1 MAEKKATSGKK
12 KKAVSNV
19 DWKKIAHLM
28 LTSRAMDDKEE
39 NELVPQK
46 KVLYQFSARG
56 HEMGQILL
64 GTQLTNKHDAA
75 SAYYRSRPLLL
86 SLGLSEEDAMAA
98 PMGKSGGYSDGRDIG
113 VVCNK
118 PEADGPKVL
127 PMAGDVGSQYTPAI
141 GWAQG
146 IEYRRKVLGE
156 KQYEHAISVILG
168 GDASVATNGFWSALT
183 IATTQNLPVLF
194 YIEDNGYGIS
204 VTSKYQTPGGNISN
218 NLRSFKNLK
227 IYDGDG
233 TDPEEAASLVE
244 ESVKYVRKWKGPA
257 LIRLKVPRLNGH
269 SYQDNQAY
277 KDEKLLEEEQ
287 KNDPLKKLKAFMVP
301 NHITE
306 RTWKN
311 WQKKA
316 SKTIDEAAE
325 AALSRP
331 EPDPSEATK
340 YAFAED
346 EELQTIGGLMAEGHE
361 FPESSQKA
369 EPEKQ
374 RINIV
379 EAIRRTL
386 SHELETNP
394 KVMVFGE
401 DVGMKGGVHAAT
413 MDLQSQFGEERVF
426 DTSLS
431 EEGIVGRA
439 VGLAYAGLMPVAEIQ
454 FRKYADP
461 ATEQLNNCGT
471 IRWRTANRFAAPIV
485 VRMPGGFA
493 KCGDPWHS
501 MSNEVFFTHAIGWQ
515 LAMPSNA
522 EDAVGLL
529 RSAMRGN
536 NPTIFFE
543 HRNLLDAKYAR
554 KPYPG
559 DEFVVPFGKAKKL
572 KEGDDLTIITWGAMC
587 ERCEQAVEQTGVSA
601 DVLDL
606 RTLMPW
612 DKKAVLDSI
621 QRTNRCL
628 IVHEDS
634 RTAGFGAELAA
645 VLVREAFTYL
655 DAPVER
661 LTMPDVPIPY
671 NVGLMESV
679 LPTTQK
685 IINTIEELI
694 AF

>member
-1 MAEKKATSGKK
+1 MAKSKSATKEKK
-12 KKAVSNV
+12 KKKLNV
-19 DWKKIAHLM
+19 DWKEVAHLF
-28 LTSRAMDDKEE
+28 LTSRAMDEKEE
-39 NELVPQK
+39 SELVPQK

-56 HEMGQILL
+56 HELGQILL
-64 GTQLTNKHDAA
+64 GKLLTNKHDAA

-86 SLGLSEEDAMAA
+86 SLGLSEEDAMAG
-98 PMGKSGGYSDGRDIG
+98 PMAKSGGYSNGRDIG

-118 PEADGPKVL
+118 PDKDGPKVL

-146 IEYRRKVLGE
+146 IEYRRKELNE
-156 KQYEHAISVILG
+156 REYEGAISVILG
-168 GDASVATNGFWSALT
+168 GDGSVATNGFWSALT

-204 VTSKYQTPGGNISN
+204 VTSDFQTPGGVITN
-218 NLRSFKNLK
+218 NLQSFKNLK
-227 IYDGDG
+227 LYDGDG
-233 TDPEEAASLVE
+233 TVPEESAELLE
-244 ESVKYVRKWKGPA
+244 EAVSYVRDRKGPA
-257 LIRLKVPRLNGH
+257 MIRLTVPRLNGH

-277 KDEKLLEEEQ
+277 KDDDLIEKEE
-287 KNDPLKKLKAFMVP
+287 KKDPLNKLKEYMVP
-301 NHITE
+301 EHVTE

-316 SKTIDEAAE
+316 KENIEEVAQ
-325 AALSRP
+325 AALNRP
-331 EPDPSEATK
+331 EPDTSETEK
-340 YAFAED
+340 YVFAED
-346 EELQTIGGLMAEGHE
+346 KVQTVGGLVVEDHS
-361 FPESSQKA
+361 FPESS
-369 EPEKQ
+369 ETPESEKQ

-386 SHELETNP
+386 KHELETNP
-394 KVMVFGE
+394 KLMVFGE
-401 DVGMKGGVHAAT
+401 DVGQKGGVHAAT
-413 MDLQSQFGEERVF
+413 MDLQSQFGKQRVF

-431 EEGIVGRA
+431 EEGIIGRS

-515 LAMPSNA
+515 VAMPSNA
-522 EDAVGLL
+522 QDAVGLL
-529 RSAMRGN
+529 RSAMRSN

-559 DEFVVPFGKAKKL
+559 DKFVVPFGKAKKL
-572 KEGDDLTIITWGAMC
+572 SEGEDITIITWGAMC
-587 ERCEQAVEQTGVSA
+587 ERCEAAVEAQDIKA
-601 DVLDL
+601 DILDL

-612 DKKAVLDSI
+612 DKEAVLKSVKK
-621 QRTNRCL
+621 TNRCL
-628 IVHEDS
+628 VVHEDNK
-634 RTAGFGAELAA
+634 TAGFGAEI
-645 VLVREAFTYL
+645 VSEIMKEAFMYL

-661 LTMPDVPIPY
+661 LTMPDIPVPY
-671 NVGLMESV
+671 NVGLMNSV
-679 LPTTQK
+679 LPTTEK
-685 IINTIEELI
+685 IAKQVDKLLK
-694 AF
+694 F

>member
-1 MAEKKATSGKK
+1 MAKK
-12 KKAVSNV
+12 KKASKKTKISTSNV
-19 DWKKIAHLM
+19 DWKDVARLM
-28 LTSRAMDDKEE
+28 LTSRAMDEIEE
-39 NELVPQK
+39 TELVPNK
-46 KVLYQFSARG
+46 EVLYQFSARG

-64 GTQLTNKHDAA
+64 GNLLTNKHDAA

-86 SLGLSEEDAMAA
+86 TLGLSEEDAMAA

-113 VVCNK
+113 VVSNK
-118 PEADGPKVL
+118 PEEDGPKVL

-146 IEYRRKVLGE
+146 IEYRKNVLGE
-156 KQYEHAISVILG
+156 KEYDKAISVILG
-168 GDASVATNGFWSALT
+168 GDGSVATNGFWSALT

-204 VTSKYQTPGGNISN
+204 VTSEFQTPGGKISN
-218 NLRSFKNLK
+218 NLQSFNNLK
-227 IYDGDG
+227 IFDGDG
-233 TDPEEAASLVE
+233 TVPEEAASLLE
-244 ESVKYVRKWKGPA
+244 ESVDYVRDRKGPA
-257 LIRLKVPRLNGH
+257 LIRLTVPRLNGH

-277 KDEKLLEEEQ
+277 KGEDLLKEEQ
-287 KNDPLKKLKAFMVP
+287 EKDPLKKLKEFMVP
-301 NHITE
+301 DQITE
-306 RTWKN
+306 KTWKN
-311 WQKKA
+311 WEKKA
-316 SKTIDEAAE
+316 NETIGKAAE
-325 AALSRP
+325 AALNRP
-331 EPDPSEATK
+331 EPDATQTEK

-346 EELQTIGGLMAEGHE
+346 EVQTIGGLIVEGYE
-361 FPESSQKA
+361 FPESTEKPK
-369 EPEKQ
+369 PEKQ

-386 SHELETNP
+386 KYELETNP
-394 KVMVFGE
+394 KLMVFGE

-431 EEGIVGRA
+431 EEGIIGRA
-439 VGLAYAGLMPVAEIQ
+439 VGLAYSGLMPVAEIQ

-529 RSAMRGN
+529 RSAMRSN

-559 DEFVVPFGKAKKL
+559 DEFIVPFGKAKKL
-572 KEGDDLTIITWGAMC
+572 KEGDDITIVTWGAMC
-587 ERCEQAVEQTGVSA
+587 ERSEEAVEKLGISA

-612 DKKAVLDSI
+612 DKEAVLESI
-621 QRTNRCL
+621 RRTNRCL
-628 IVHEDS
+628 IVHEDNK
-634 RTAGFGAELAA
+634 TAGFGAEIAA
-645 VLVREAFTYL
+645 VLVREAFTSL
-655 DAPVER
+655 DAPVGR
-661 LTMPDVPIPY
+661 ITMPDIPVPY
-671 NVGLMESV
+671 NVKLMESV

-685 IINTIEELI
+685 IADEIEDLLS
-694 AF
+694 F

>member
-1 MAEKKATSGKK
+1 MAKK
-12 KKAVSNV
+12 KRAARKKRSSKV
-19 DWKKIAHLM
+19 DWKKVAHLM
-28 LTSRAMDDKEE
+28 LTSRAMDEKEE
-39 NELVPQK
+39 NELVPNK
-46 KVLYQFSARG
+46 DVLYQFSARG
-56 HEMGQILL
+56 HELGQILL
-64 GTQLTNKHDAA
+64 GNLLTNKHDSA

-86 SLGLSEEDAMAA
+86 TLGLSEEDAMAA
-98 PMGKSGGYSDGRDIG
+98 PMAKSGGYSDGRDIG

-118 PEADGPKVL
+118 PDADSPKVL

-146 IEYRRKVLGE
+146 IEYRKNVLEE
-156 KQYEHAISVILG
+156 KEYDKAISVILG
-168 GDASVATNGFWSALT
+168 GDGSVATNGFWSALT

-204 VTSKYQTPGGNISN
+204 VTSEYQTPGGKISN
-218 NLRSFKNLK
+218 NLQSFNNLK

-233 TDPEEAASLVE
+233 TDPEEAANLLE
-244 ESVKYVRKWKGPA
+244 ESVDYVRDRKGPA
-257 LIRLKVPRLNGH
+257 MIRLTVPRLNGH

-277 KDEKLLEEEQ
+277 KDDDLLKQEQ
-287 KNDPLKKLKAFMVP
+287 ERDPLKKLKESMVP
-301 NHITE
+301 DQITE

-311 WQKKA
+311 WEKKA
-316 SKTIDEAAE
+316 KETIEEASE
-325 AALSRP
+325 AALNRP
-331 EPDPSEATK
+331 EPDPAQTEK
-340 YAFAED
+340 YAFAEED
-346 EELQTIGGLMAEGHE
+346 DIQTIGGLFVDGHE
-361 FPESSQKA
+361 FPESSEDPK
-369 EPEKQ
+369 PEKQ

-386 SHELETNP
+386 RYELETNP
-394 KVMVFGE
+394 RVMVFGE

-413 MDLQSQFGEERVF
+413 MDLQSEFGQERVF

-431 EEGIVGRA
+431 EEGIIGRA
-439 VGLAYAGLMPVAEIQ
+439 VGLAYQGLMPVAEIQ

-471 IRWRTANRFAAPIV
+471 TRWRTANRFAAPIV

-515 LAMPSNA
+515 VAMPSNA

-529 RSAMRGN
+529 RSAMRSN
-536 NPTIFFE
+536 NPTVFFE

-559 DEFVVPFGKAKKL
+559 DEFIVPFGKAKKL
-572 KEGDDLTIITWGAMC
+572 KEGDELTIVTWGAMC
-587 ERCEQAVEQTGVSA
+587 ERSEEAVEQTGVSA
-601 DVLDL
+601 DVIDL

-612 DKKAVLDSI
+612 DKEAVLTSI

-634 RTAGFGAELAA
+634 RTAGFGAEIAA
-645 VLVREAFTYL
+645 VLVREAFQYL

-661 LTMPDVPIPY
+661 ITMPDIPVPY
-671 NVGLMESV
+671 NVGLMDSV
-679 LPTTQK
+679 LPSTQK
-685 IINTIEELI
+685 IAKTIEGLLK
-694 AF
+694 F

>member
-1 MAEKKATSGKK
+1 MAKQKKASQSKNK
-12 KKAVSNV
+12 MKSKV
-19 DWKKIAHLM
+19 DWKQVAQLM
-28 LTSRAMDDKEE
+28 LTSRAMDGKEE
-39 NELVPQK
+39 NELVPNK
-46 KVLYQFSARG
+46 EVLYQFSARG
-56 HEMGQILL
+56 HELGQILL
-64 GTQLTNKHDAA
+64 GSLLTHKHDSA

-86 SLGLSEEDAMAA
+86 SLGLSVEDGLAA

-118 PEADGPKVL
+118 PDTDGPKVL

-146 IEYRRKVLGE
+146 IEYRKKVLNE
-156 KQYEHAISVILG
+156 KEYDKAIAVILG

-204 VTSKYQTPGGNISN
+204 VTSDFQTPGGKISN
-218 NLRSFKNLK
+218 NLQSFNNLK

-233 TDPEEAASLVE
+233 TEPESAASLLE
-244 ESVKYVRKWKGPA
+244 ESVQYVRDRKGPA
-257 LIRLKVPRLNGH
+257 LIRLTVPRLNGH

-277 KDEKLLEEEQ
+277 KEEKLLKKEQ
-287 KNDPLKKLKAFMVP
+287 KNDPLKKLKAYMVP
-301 NHITE
+301 DQITE

-311 WQKKA
+311 WEKQAAA
-316 SKTIDEAAE
+316 SVNEAAK
-325 AALSRP
+325 AALARP
-331 EPDPSEATK
+331 EPDASKTQK

-346 EELQTIGGLMAEGHE
+346 EVQAIGGLAVEGHE
-361 FPESSQKA
+361 FPETSEKPT
-369 EPEKQ
+369 PEKQ

-386 SHELETNP
+386 ATELEINP
-394 KVMVFGE
+394 KLMVFGE

-413 MDLQSQFGEERVF
+413 MDLQSRFGEDRVF

-431 EEGIVGRA
+431 EEGIIGRA
-439 VGLAYAGLMPVAEIQ
+439 VGLAYSGLMPVAEIQ

-471 IRWRTANRFAAPIV
+471 VRWRTANRFAAPIV

-515 LAMPSNA
+515 VAMPSNA

-529 RSAMRGN
+529 RSAMRSN

-559 DEFVVPFGKAKKL
+559 DDFIVPFGKAKKL
-572 KEGDDLTIITWGAMC
+572 RSGDELTIITWGAMC
-587 ERCEQAVEQTGVSA
+587 ERSEAAVDQLGISA

-612 DKKAVLDSI
+612 DKSAVLESVK
-621 QRTNRCL
+621 RTNHCL

-634 RTAGFGAELAA
+634 KTAGFGAEIAS
-645 VLVREAFTYL
+645 VLVREAFNFL
-655 DAPVER
+655 DAPIER
-661 LTMPDVPIPY
+661 ITMPDIPVPY
-671 NVGLMESV
+671 NVSLMESV

-685 IINTIEELI
+685 IAESAKQILS
-694 AF
+694 F